1 MESIKSEDLKI
12 YPGNPKG
19 ETPESDPNHFIEWYL
34 NSIPSQLYNALE
46 DMASNVAT
54 SDSASGGSNSSTKMA
69 TIDAAVAVGKLL
81 SEH

>member
-1 MESIKSEDLKI
+1 MESMNSEDVKI

-46 DMASNVAT
+46 ELASNVAT
-54 SDSASGGSNSSTKMA
+54 SDSASGGTSTSTKLA
-69 TIDAAVAVGKLL
+69 TIETAVAVGKPYF
-81 SEH
+81 